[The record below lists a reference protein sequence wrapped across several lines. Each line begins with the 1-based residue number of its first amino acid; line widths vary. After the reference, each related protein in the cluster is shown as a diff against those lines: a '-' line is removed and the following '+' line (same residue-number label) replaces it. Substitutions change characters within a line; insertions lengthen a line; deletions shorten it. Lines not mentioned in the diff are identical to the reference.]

1 MVEIILR
8 IFILAIVLRYSF
20 KLVDNLVLEK
30 GGIQKNIISLLL
42 VAILGTSSIYFE
54 LSNYILEYVLFFSVI
69 LLISSIYLQ
78 EKLSTVYSIGIVA
91 IALIN
96 LQNITFC
103 IVIIFQKYNLGINNN
118 AKFNLFYLVVY
129 IVLIVIWLKMIMKNR
144 NIVYIKYKKKEIFI
158 NNISLIIIYMINLKL
173 LNHDYYVE
181 NFSEINIFLFLFSIV
196 GVFTSYLM
204 ISYSEYRFKLREMKE
219 EKLLLD
225 QIIKEQANYHTELE
239 KHYND
244 VVKIKHDMNNHN
256 NIISAL
262 IKKNEYKKLE
272 DYIRNIDKVFNKINN
287 DILLCD
293 NKIIDAIC
301 VSKKAIC
308 KKKNINIYFDIEI
321 RNDISVDDLDLCII
335 YGNLLD
341 NAIEACE
348 RIKDDSIKKTIKI
361 ESRILNDFFMIKVEN
376 SNSENVVIKN
386 NKFITLKHDKKFHG
400 IGLDNVRRSIKK
412 YNGELILKDKKDIFI
427 SKLIMK
433 I

>member
-129 IVLIVIWLKMIMKNR
+129 IVLIIIWLKMIMKNR

-348 RIKDDSIKKTIKI
+348 RIKDDSIKKVIKI